1 MSDLFLSVLNLAINA
16 SWLILA
22 VLVAR
27 LMLKKA
33 PKWISCLLW
42 GLVAV
47 RLLCPVSLESA
58 LSLLPSGKVV
68 PGNIV
73 IVQNPHIDS
82 GMRIIDN
89 AVNSVI
95 ESSFSPNITDSVN
108 PMQVVVFVAGII
120 WLTGMAAM
128 LLYALISF
136 FLLKRKVQASV
147 AVSGR
152 VWECDEVDSP
162 FILGI
167 FRPVI
172 YVPSSINEKTIELV
186 IAHEEA
192 HLKRHDHWWK
202 PVGFVLLAVYWFN
215 PLCWVAYILL
225 CRDIEAACDE
235 KVIRDKGREYMAAYS
250 QALLDCSVQRRII
263 AVCPLAFGETCVKGR
278 VKGVLNYKKPAFWV
292 IMIAIVAC
300 IVVAVCFMT
309 NPKKDEPDLSF
320 LNYKNSINL
329 MAMDGSLKQILYYP
343 KNYRGVESI
352 QELNANAEDVARFL
366 SDADWKQNDSIT
378 DIPSLAD
385 SIELVIDDE
394 YTITLYKNPSVAR
407 VFASGD
413 ERYYS
418 TQAGDYEDLLKI
430 FSHTEDSSIDNSGND
445 EIIRPEVNL
454 SAQEGTD
461 LTELLFVDKDR
472 IIFSGYYGL
481 FVYSKEQ
488 RTITNAIDLAPIGCN
503 LTQGDNYCE
512 KFVSADGK
520 IVYLHP
526 MSSTYMYVY
535 DIPPDTL
542 SQAKYNLEG
551 HDLHA
556 LQHNEEGEIFDV
568 WNGGDRLM
576 ETHLYHGSYI
586 GELGY
591 IEYGKTSADK
601 VIPYYPL
608 FSPEGLSGA
617 VDFAPEDIYDIV
629 SADMWIARDHSA
641 LELGVFAET
650 LRFHCDDPEIC
661 KRLENMLTGATKEN
675 GQSGCPFYTALYLTR
690 SDGTIGI
697 VFPGTDSCSM
707 YLSGREC
714 YKFAEGSN
722 ETFWRLIREFG
733 ISKN

>member
-1 MSDLFLSVLNLAINA
+1 M
-16 SWLILA
+16 
-22 VLVAR
+22 
-27 LMLKKA
+27 
-33 PKWISCLLW
+33 
-42 GLVAV
+42 
-47 RLLCPVSLESA
+47 
-58 LSLLPSGKVV
+58 
-68 PGNIV
+68 
-73 IVQNPHIDS
+73 
-82 GMRIIDN
+82 
-89 AVNSVI
+89 
-95 ESSFSPNITDSVN
+95 
-108 PMQVVVFVAGII
+108 
-120 WLTGMAAM
+120 
-128 LLYALISF
+128 
-136 FLLKRKVQASV
+136 
-147 AVSGR
+147 
-152 VWECDEVDSP
+152 
-162 FILGI
+162 
-167 FRPVI
+167 
-172 YVPSSINEKTIELV
+172 
-186 IAHEEA
+186 
-192 HLKRHDHWWK
+192 
-202 PVGFVLLAVYWFN
+202 
-215 PLCWVAYILL
+215 
-225 CRDIEAACDE
+225 
-235 KVIRDKGREYMAAYS
+235 
-250 QALLDCSVQRRII
+250 
-263 AVCPLAFGETCVKGR
+263 
-278 VKGVLNYKKPAFWV
+278 
-292 IMIAIVAC
+292 
-300 IVVAVCFMT
+300 
-309 NPKKDEPDLSF
+309 
-320 LNYKNSINL
+320 
-329 MAMDGSLKQILYYP
+329 
-343 KNYRGVESI
+343 
-352 QELNANAEDVARFL
+352 
-366 SDADWKQNDSIT
+366 
-378 DIPSLAD
+378 
-385 SIELVIDDE
+385 
-394 YTITLYKNPSVAR
+394 
-407 VFASGD
+407 
-413 ERYYS
+413 
-418 TQAGDYEDLLKI
+418 
-430 FSHTEDSSIDNSGND
+430 
-445 EIIRPEVNL
+445 
-454 SAQEGTD
+454 
-461 LTELLFVDKDR
+461 
-472 IIFSGYYGL
+472 